1 MVTEFTSSSSN
12 GTRSDAGSSAQA
24 PSTTEQGTA
33 GGEEGR
39 SSNAGRWLAALRTI
53 VGLESPTLRD
63 TIEDALKAEGGDDE
77 AFTRQEREMLLRL
90 LHYKSLRVEDV
101 MVPRADIIAVDENE
115 SIDTVLQ
122 TFVEAGVSRMPL
134 FHDSLDDPRGMI
146 HVKDVVLWLTQTASV
161 EANSGSKDQSVDAP
175 DVSSGRDEQEDI
187 RKTFPELDFSRVAL
201 GQPVST
207 AKVSRKVIF
216 VPPSMPAMNLLLR
229 MQSTRMH
236 MALVVDEYGGTDGL
250 VTIEDLIEQIV
261 GQIEDEHDE
270 DEASNI
276 IIDPRL
282 GMVAAARTPIE
293 ELEKLLE
300 TELALDDDDDVDTLG
315 GLVFALAGSVPVR
328 GEIVRHPAGVEFE
341 VLDADPRRIKRL
353 RISRPDSSSEQ
364 PDGKSPAEGNKA
376 A

>member
-1 MVTEFTSSSSN
+1 MVTEFTSSPSN
-12 GTRSDAGSSAQA
+12 GNGSDAGSNTQA
-24 PSTTEQGTA
+24 PSTTEQGAA

-39 SSNAGRWLAALRTI
+39 SSNAGRWLATLRTI

-63 TIEDALKAEGGDDE
+63 TIEDALKSEGGDNE

-90 LHYKSLRVEDV
+90 LRYKSLRVEDV
-101 MVPRADIIAVDENE
+101 MVPRADIIAVDEND

-122 TFVEAGVSRMPL
+122 TFVEAGVSRVPL

-161 EANSGSKDQSVDAP
+161 EARQESKQQPADAS
-175 DVSSGRDEQEDI
+175 DTASSRDEQDDI
-187 RKTFPELDFSRVAL
+187 RKTFPELDFSRVVL
-201 GQPVST
+201 SQPIST

-353 RISRPDSSSEQ
+353 RISRPDVSTEQ
-364 PDGKSPAEGNKA
+364 PDGKPSVEGSKA

>member
-1 MVTEFTSSSSN
+1 VPT
-12 GTRSDAGSSAQA
+12 
-24 PSTTEQGTA
+24 TTEQGA
-33 GGEEGR
+33 AVGEEGR

-63 TIEDALKAEGGDDE
+63 TIEDALKAEDSGDE

-90 LHYKSLRVEDV
+90 LRYKSLRVEDV
-101 MVPRADIIAVDENE
+101 MVPRADIIAVDEMD

-161 EANSGSKDQSVDAP
+161 EAQVGSKTETKDQSSDTSDTSV
-175 DVSSGRDEQEDI
+175 GRGDPEDI
-187 RKTFPELDFSRVAL
+187 RRTYPELDFSRVAL
-201 GQPVST
+201 SQPIST

-353 RISRPDSSSEQ
+353 RIIRPDNPAEQ
-364 PDGKSPAEGNKA
+364 PDGDSSAEGSKA

>member
-24 PSTTEQGTA
+24 PSTTEQGAA

-39 SSNAGRWLAALRTI
+39 SSNSGRWLAALRTI